1 MNCYDHLPCLS
12 PAPIRKAYFTFRS
25 SKEPYTIAYVV
36 AENQV
41 YLSLEHLVALACGK
55 RIQPLIH
62 YSNMLRSGL
71 TSPCWGNLGA
81 SPTVFKQC
89 TGEAVKHGAKCIMCD
104 GECYALGIPLSNIRP
119 MLLTLKRA
127 LIKDQITPTLDRLKV
142 HQNKIKRTSEL
153 FRDHYINLTEAILI
167 DAGLKPKPALAAP
180 VTINARAGDSVP
192 EAGIKRTAEKQAPC
206 RPGSYTAQRVPTY
219 PYFSWL
225 Y

>member
-25 SKEPYTIAYVV
+25 SKEPYIIAYVV
-36 AENQV
+36 TENQV

-153 FRDHYINLTEAILI
+153 FRDQYINLTEAILI
-167 DAGLKPKPALAAP
+167 DAGLKPKPALATP
-180 VTINARAGDSVP
+180 VTIDARAGDSVP
-192 EAGIKRTAEKQAPC
+192 EAGLKPKSSGRVPC
-206 RPGSYTAQRVPTY
+206 GTRSYTARNVPTY

-225 Y
+225 